1 MISHEK
7 SPSGRTFFW
16 LDGCTRNDPVFFP
29 LLPLVGISLWRRNRK
44 RTLLTTLAVLAA
56 TVVFCAVMVVP
67 FAMNSIVRNADGV
80 PRLAVTNRSSLARG
94 LPDSYYSKV
103 ARLPG
108 VVAVNRMTWFGGVY
122 DDPRHQ
128 FPSIAIDA
136 DNPDVVWPEYAL
148 DHETVQRFKDA
159 KDSAVV
165 GIATMARFGWHLGDL
180 VSLHQPAIPLTLT
193 FRINGIISQGPDLT
207 VFLFHRDYLEDAMGG
222 PKITSMLW
230 VRCASMSDASRIA
243 DEIEEMFRN
252 SSNETRAET
261 EKAFLVQMVSQYGPL
276 AHLVQG
282 IGLSAVVAIAL
293 AVLNAA
299 SMGVRERTREIGV
312 LKSLG
317 FTSSQILSE
326 TAIESA
332 IMAFVGG
339 ILGIA
344 GAAEM
349 LHQAR
354 GFFPTLGPLLSF
366 GLPAPVMV
374 GGLAVAVA
382 IGIAAG
388 ILPTIGVTRLSAVD
402 GLRRVT

>member
-1 MISHEK
+1 MVLTIS
-7 SPSGRTFFW
+7 
-16 LDGCTRNDPVFFP
+16 
-29 LLPLVGISLWRRNRK
+29 
-44 RTLLTTLAVLAA
+44 AVLAA
-56 TVVFCAVMVVP
+56 TIVFSVVMVVP
-67 FAMNSIVRNADGV
+67 FAMNSIVKSADGV
-80 PRLAVTNRSSLARG
+80 PRLAVTNRTSLSRG

-128 FPSIAIDA
+128 FPSVAIDA
-136 DNPDVVWPEYAL
+136 DNPDLIWPEYAL
-148 DHETVQRFKDA
+148 DHRTVQRFKDA

-165 GIATMARFGWHLGDL
+165 GAATMARFGWHVDDL

-193 FRINGIISQGPDLT
+193 FRINGIITQGPDLT
-207 VFLFHRDYLEDAMGG
+207 IFLFHRDYLEDALRG
-222 PKITSMLW
+222 PKVTTMLW
-230 VRCASMSDASRIA
+230 VRCASMGDVSRIA
-243 DEIEEMFRN
+243 GEIEEMFTN
-252 SSNETRAET
+252 SSAEVRAET
-261 EKAFLVQMVSQYGPL
+261 EKAFLAQMVSHYSPL

-293 AVLNAA
+293 AVLNAS
-299 SMGVRERTREIGV
+299 SMGVRERAREIAV

-317 FTSSQILSE
+317 FTSLQIVEE
-326 TAIESA
+326 TALESGV
-332 IMAFVGG
+332 MAFAGG

-344 GAAEM
+344 AAAEM

-366 GLPAPVMV
+366 GLPAPVMI

-388 ILPTIGVTRLSAVD
+388 IVPTIGVTRLSAVD